1 MMSRNSL
8 SCVVPSEKTVEAFK
22 NYNFENCDV
31 PEKYWGDYTHA
42 NFFMR
47 YVIPIARREMK
58 KIAKNLGVEVFFSK
72 GYFEWSA
79 HFKSKDGKC
88 IYVHIGDVRFSIC
101 GHWYDNVLYRATKDE
116 NDSHGG
122 SNNICSYGELEE
134 HLKMKFDRMTPGCI
148 D

>member
-42 NFFMR
+42 NFFRR
-47 YVIPIARREMK
+47 YFIPIARREMN
-58 KIAKNLGVEVFFSK
+58 KIAKHLGAESIFEK
-72 GYFEWSA
+72 GGFEWSCY
-79 HFKSKDGKC
+79 FKKDGKC

-101 GHWYDNVLYRATKDE
+101 GHWYDNVLYRVAKDE

-122 SNNICSYGELEE
+122 PNNICSYGELEE
-134 HLKMKFDRMTPGCI
+134 TLKLKFDVMTPGCI
-148 D
+148 Y

>member
-58 KIAKNLGVEVFFSK
+58 KIASNTIFSRETRRK
-72 GYFEWSA
+72 
-79 HFKSKDGKC
+79 
-88 IYVHIGDVRFSIC
+88 RF
-101 GHWYDNVLYRATKDE
+101 
-116 NDSHGG
+116 GG
-122 SNNICSYGELEE
+122 
-134 HLKMKFDRMTPGCI
+134 MV
-148 D
+148 